1 MVRSG
6 LLGLLL
12 LGLLV
17 NNCHGLSAAPCK
29 NSVGAVVP
37 CALLERGLGHK
48 PGQGNG
54 TCEDK
59 WPEDKC
65 IKLMEADKC
74 EKMGKMCKKTCDMCD
89 DDESGEDGK
98 CKDKMDSKKCKK
110 ILKADKCDKFAD
122 KCMKTCNFCDDDG
135 SASESGESGE
145 GGKCKDMMPYKKC
158 MKTCNMCEEEPKKS
172 PFELIDENGDGN
184 ITRG

>member
-1 MVRSG
+1 MTFGIFFPR
-6 LLGLLL
+6 
-12 LGLLV
+12 
-17 NNCHGLSAAPCK
+17 NDYYDAA
-29 NSVGAVVP
+29 
-37 CALLERGLGHK
+37 EK

-89 DDESGEDGK
+89 DDESGEEGK

-135 SASESGESGE
+135 SGSGKEVLG
-145 GGKCKDMMPYKKC
+145 
-158 MKTCNMCEEEPKKS
+158 
-172 PFELIDENGDGN
+172 L
-184 ITRG
+184 

>member
-1 MVRSG
+1 MANLIAIIVIFY
-6 LLGLLL
+6 LFF
-12 LGLLV
+12 
-17 NNCHGLSAAPCK
+17 H
-29 NSVGAVVP
+29 
-37 CALLERGLGHK
+37 RGLGHK

-59 WPEDKC
+59 WHEDKC

-89 DDESGEDGK
+89 DDESGEEGK

-122 KCMKTCNFCDDDG
+122 KCMKTCDFCDDDG
-135 SASESGESGE
+135 NGSGKEVLG
-145 GGKCKDMMPYKKC
+145 
-158 MKTCNMCEEEPKKS
+158 
-172 PFELIDENGDGN
+172 L
-184 ITRG
+184 

>member
-1 MVRSG
+1 MANLITIIVIFY
-6 LLGLLL
+6 LFF
-12 LGLLV
+12 
-17 NNCHGLSAAPCK
+17 H
-29 NSVGAVVP
+29 
-37 CALLERGLGHK
+37 RGFGHK

-74 EKMGKMCKKTCDMCD
+74 EKMAGKMCKKTCDMCD
-89 DDESGEDGK
+89 DDESGEEGK

-122 KCMKTCNFCDDDG
+122 KCMKTCDFCDDDG
-135 SASESGESGE
+135 NGSG
-145 GGKCKDMMPYKKC
+145 M
-158 MKTCNMCEEEPKKS
+158 
-172 PFELIDENGDGN
+172 
-184 ITRG
+184 

>member
-1 MVRSG
+1 MAILITIIMIFYLFYHR
-6 LLGLLL
+6 
-12 LGLLV
+12 
-17 NNCHGLSAAPCK
+17 
-29 NSVGAVVP
+29 
-37 CALLERGLGHK
+37 RGYYK

-89 DDESGEDGK
+89 DDESGEEGK

-122 KCMKTCNFCDDDG
+122 KCMKTCDFCDDDG
-135 SASESGESGE
+135 SGSGKEVLS
-145 GGKCKDMMPYKKC
+145 
-158 MKTCNMCEEEPKKS
+158 
-172 PFELIDENGDGN
+172 L
-184 ITRG
+184 